1 MSPDELDALGFEETL
16 PTDMAELEAEFEGSG
31 PAPPASEM
39 EELPAPADRQL
50 PARPAQSA
58 PDVES
63 VMASLREGDWFD
75 LYSKRRWL
83 RAQLIWASG
92 KATLFMFV
100 SHGGRPHSMTKRVCE
115 RLIGER
121 YLRPV
126 RMHGVVSRALDT
138 LNDQSGANAERR
150 PLNPAT

>member
-1 MSPDELDALGFEETL
+1 MSPHELDAFGFEETL
-16 PTDMAELEAEFEGSG
+16 PTDWAQLEAESTSSG
-31 PAPPASEM
+31 PAPLMPQAERN
-39 EELPAPADRQL
+39 PAPADRQL
-50 PARPAQSA
+50 PTRAAPSA

-63 VMASLREGDWFD
+63 VMSTLREGDWFD

-83 RAQLIWASG
+83 RAQLIWASS

-115 RLIGER
+115 RLIRDR

-126 RMHGVVSRALDT
+126 PTHDVVSRALDT
-138 LNDQSGANAERR
+138 LDQEPAADAERR
-150 PLNPAT
+150 PLSPAP